1 MPKKYLC
8 HANSLIEQITEGVYP
23 KGCLLPSEREICE
36 KYNISRTTARQALN
50 ILAQEGYITSIQGKG
65 TVVTHPQIQQE
76 LGTIYSF
83 DEDMRQLGKNPE
95 THIMDF
101 IEMSAPDALAAI
113 FSLPPGCPIYRIM
126 RLRLADQKP
135 MLLET
140 NFLPCSRFPH
150 LDHKMLENQ
159 SLYRILKT
167 QFNLVITMAEETFEP
182 VSLRP
187 MESQILGTP
196 ANALGML
203 VERISYENDKVVEFS
218 KSVSP
223 SYKFKHHVVL
233 NR

>member
-8 HANSLIEQITEGVYP
+8 LANSLIEQITEGVYP

-113 FSLPPGCPIYRIM
+113 FLCLQAVLSTELCVYGSPTKSRCYWKPISCRA
-126 RLRLADQKP
+126 RV
-135 MLLET
+135 
-140 NFLPCSRFPH
+140 S
-150 LDHKMLENQ
+150 
-159 SLYRILKT
+159 RILTIKCWKINHFT
-167 QFNLVITMAEETFEP
+167 
-182 VSLRP
+182 
-187 MESQILGTP
+187 
-196 ANALGML
+196 
-203 VERISYENDKVVEFS
+203 EF
-218 KSVSP
+218 
-223 SYKFKHHVVL
+223 
-233 NR
+233 

>member
-8 HANSLIEQITEGVYP
+8 LANSLIEQITEGVYP

-150 LDHKMLENQ
+150 FNHKM
-159 SLYRILKT
+159 
-167 QFNLVITMAEETFEP
+167 M
-182 VSLRP
+182 
-187 MESQILGTP
+187 
-196 ANALGML
+196 
-203 VERISYENDKVVEFS
+203 
-218 KSVSP
+218 
-223 SYKFKHHVVL
+223 
-233 NR
+233 

>member
-8 HANSLIEQITEGVYP
+8 LANSLIEQITEGVYP

-113 FSLPPGCPIYRIM
+113 FPLLQAVYLPNYAFTARRPKADATGNQFPAV
-126 RLRLADQKP
+126 LA
-135 MLLET
+135 
-140 NFLPCSRFPH
+140 FPA
-150 LDHKMLENQ
+150 
-159 SLYRILKT
+159 S
-167 QFNLVITMAEETFEP
+167 
-182 VSLRP
+182 
-187 MESQILGTP
+187 
-196 ANALGML
+196 
-203 VERISYENDKVVEFS
+203 
-218 KSVSP
+218 
-223 SYKFKHHVVL
+223 
-233 NR
+233 